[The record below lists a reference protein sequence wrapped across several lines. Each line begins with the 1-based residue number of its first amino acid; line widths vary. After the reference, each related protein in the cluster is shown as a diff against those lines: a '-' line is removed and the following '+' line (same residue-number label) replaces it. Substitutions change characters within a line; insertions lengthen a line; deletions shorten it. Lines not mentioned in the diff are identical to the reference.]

1 MLKRLFHTVW
11 LLFVALLFL
20 VAVVLMTAR
29 IWVPSLSQ
37 YRLEIENAASQVLQK
52 QVSIGRLEATW
63 RGLNPV
69 LKLKNVILADPAG
82 EQASLDIR
90 EVWITIDA
98 WQYL

>member
-52 QVSIGRLEATW
+52 QVSIGRLEASW

-82 EQASLDIR
+82 EQASLGIR